1 MDAAAPHD
9 DLLRDADT
17 STLPAVPAAV
27 VQRSL
32 DVDARPAELWR
43 MIADPAELATW
54 FATDVELV
62 VAPGGRGRLID
73 DDGAVRHA
81 VVDELEPE
89 RQLVLRWWRD
99 DDGPETASVVTM
111 AVSPWGDGARLVV
124 TEHLLGR
131 PSSGAAAAR
140 AGLRATAS
148 TAISAWQ
155 WRLDLLL
162 LRVAIATEATLA
174 RG

>member
-9 DLLRDADT
+9 DVLRVNDT
-17 STLPAVPAAV
+17 PTLPGAPTAV

-32 DVDARPAELWR
+32 DVDATPAELWR

-54 FATDVELV
+54 FATDVQLV
-62 VAPGGRGRLID
+62 VAPGGRGWLTD
-73 DDGAVRHA
+73 DDGALRHA
-81 VVDELEPE
+81 LIDGLEPE

-99 DDGPETASVVTM
+99 DDGPETASIVTM
-111 AVSPWGDGARLVV
+111 AVSPRGDGARLVV

-131 PSSGAAAAR
+131 PASGAAAR
-140 AGLRATAS
+140 AGLRAMAS
-148 TAISAWQ
+148 AAIGAWQ

-162 LRVAIATEATLA
+162 LRVAAASEATLA

>member
-1 MDAAAPHD
+1 MDAAPHD
-9 DLLRDADT
+9 DLVREKDV
-17 STLPAVPAAV
+17 SAVPDTPAAT

-32 DVDARPAELWR
+32 DVDATPAELWR
-43 MIADPAELATW
+43 MIADPVELATW
-54 FATDVELV
+54 FATDIELV
-62 VAPGGRGRLID
+62 MAPGGRGRLTD

-81 VVDELEPE
+81 VIDGLEPE

-111 AVSPWGDGARLVV
+111 AVSPRGDGARLVV
-124 TEHLLGR
+124 TERLLSR
-131 PSSGAAAAR
+131 PSAPAATR

-148 TAISAWQ
+148 AATSAWQ
-155 WRLDLLL
+155 WRLDLLV
-162 LRVAIATEATLA
+162 LRVAAATEATLA